1 MKDKLLELQKN
12 SYAPYSDFHVSAIV
26 VAKDGVEFS
35 GVNVENASFGATIC
49 AERTA
54 IVSAISA
61 GYKKGDFKELNVMV
75 SSGEIGMPCFVCR
88 QVISEFFD
96 KDATVRCFA
105 TTGEYKEYTVEE
117 ICPYPFGSE
126 DLKWNVDLLV

>member
-26 VAKDGVEFS
+26 VMNDGVEFR

-49 AERTA
+49 AERSA

-61 GYKKGDFKELNVMV
+61 GYKKGAFKELNVMV
-75 SSGEIGMPCFVCR
+75 SSGEIGMPCFICR

-126 DLKWNVDLLV
+126 DLK

>member
-12 SYAPYSDFHVSAIV
+12 SYAPYSNFHVSAIV

-49 AERTA
+49 AERSA

-75 SSGEIGMPCFVCR
+75 SSGEVGMPCFICR

-117 ICPYPFGSE
+117 ICPFPFGSE

>member
-26 VAKDGVEFS
+26 VMNDGVEFR

-75 SSGEIGMPCFVCR
+75 SSGEVGMPCFICR

-126 DLKWNVDLLV
+126 DLK

>member
-1 MKDKLLELQKN
+1 MKDKLLELHKN

-26 VAKDGVEFS
+26 VMNDGVEFR

-49 AERTA
+49 AERSA

>member
-12 SYAPYSDFHVSAIV
+12 SYAPYSNFHVSAIV
-26 VAKDGVEFS
+26 VVKDGVEFS

-49 AERTA
+49 AERSA

-75 SSGEIGMPCFVCR
+75 SSGEVGMPCFICR

>member
-12 SYAPYSDFHVSAIV
+12 SYAPYSNFYVSAIV
-26 VAKDGVEFS
+26 VVKDGVEFS

-96 KDATVRCFA
+96 KGATVRCFA

-117 ICPYPFGSE
+117 ICPFPFGSE
-126 DLKWNVDLLV
+126 DLK

>member
-12 SYAPYSDFHVSAIV
+12 SYAPYSNFHVSAIV
-26 VAKDGVEFS
+26 VMNDGVEFR
-35 GVNVENASFGATIC
+35 GVNVENASFGAIIC
-49 AERTA
+49 AERSA

-75 SSGEIGMPCFVCR
+75 SSGEVGMPCFICR

-126 DLKWNVDLLV
+126 DLK

>member
-1 MKDKLLELQKN
+1 MKDKLLELHKN

-26 VAKDGVEFS
+26 VVKDGVEFR

-49 AERTA
+49 AERSA

-96 KDATVRCFA
+96 KDATVKCFA

>member
-12 SYAPYSDFHVSAIV
+12 SYAPYSNFHVSAIV
-26 VAKDGVEFS
+26 VVNDGVEFR

-49 AERTA
+49 AERSA

-75 SSGEIGMPCFVCR
+75 SSGEVGMPCFICR

-126 DLKWNVDLLV
+126 DLK

>member
-49 AERTA
+49 AERSA

-61 GYKKGDFKELNVMV
+61 GYKNGDFKELNVMV

-117 ICPYPFGSE
+117 ICPFPFGSE

>member
-26 VAKDGVEFS
+26 VMNDGVEFR

-75 SSGEIGMPCFVCR
+75 SSGEVGMPCFICR

-117 ICPYPFGSE
+117 ICPFPFGSE

>member
-1 MKDKLLELQKN
+1 MKDKLLELHKN

-26 VAKDGVEFS
+26 VMNDGVEFR

-75 SSGEIGMPCFVCR
+75 SSGEVGMPCFICR

-126 DLKWNVDLLV
+126 DLK

>member
-49 AERTA
+49 AERSA

-117 ICPYPFGSE
+117 ICPFPFGSE
-126 DLKWNVDLLV
+126 DLK

>member
-26 VAKDGVEFS
+26 VVKDGIEFS

-49 AERTA
+49 AERSA

-117 ICPYPFGSE
+117 ICPFPFGSE

>member
-1 MKDKLLELQKN
+1 MKDKLLELHKN

-49 AERTA
+49 AERSA

-61 GYKKGDFKELNVMV
+61 GYKNGDFKELNVMV

-117 ICPYPFGSE
+117 ICPFPFGSE
-126 DLKWNVDLLV
+126 DLK